1 MYDASELNE
10 FDKTLMDILNQHG
23 TDAMLSVIHDEIEK
37 AYAYGYDVG
46 VYEGW
51 CDCYDTYKVEID
63 GYDYSWE

>member
-23 TDAMLSVIHDEIEK
+23 MDTMLSVIHDEIEK

-46 VYEGW
+46 V
-51 CDCYDTYKVEID
+51 D
-63 GYDYSWE
+63 